1 MLILESLERQG
12 VIKRMAADAIVQGES
27 ESRRAH
33 DRDNDGED
41 GGILGWDNARFFL
54 TEKWFSA

>member
-12 VIKRMAADAIVQGES
+12 VIKRMAADAIVQDES

-33 DRDNDGED
+33 DHDDD
-41 GGILGWDNARFFL
+41 DDDCDILGWDNARFFL